1 MRVGD
6 IRETRSYIMDSYK
19 ELRDDGLVNP
29 ENIIVSPEIK
39 TIPMVALRGKVI
51 LPNVFTS
58 FDVGRL
64 KSLAA
69 INASVDTDE
78 ALIFVSAQRDAKV
91 EEPSEKTFATSA
103 RFAE

>member
-78 ALIFVSAQRDAKV
+78 ALIFVSAQRDARWKNL
-91 EEPSEKTFATSA
+91 PKKTFATSA

>member
-51 LPNVFTS
+51 LPNV
-58 FDVGRL
+58 
-64 KSLAA
+64 
-69 INASVDTDE
+69 
-78 ALIFVSAQRDAKV
+78 
-91 EEPSEKTFATSA
+91 
-103 RFAE
+103 